1 MPRARG
7 KDADRTKKGGGTQH
21 EVVREGQ
28 VQHQRGKLPTQP
40 EMQDDPQAQRRTGQR
55 ATVSASPTKPTR
67 KT

>member
-7 KDADRTKKGGGTQH
+7 KDADRTKKGGGTRH

-28 VQHQRGKLPTQP
+28 VQHQRGEFPTQA
-40 EMQDDPQAQRRTGQR
+40 EMQHDPQAQRRTGQR
-55 ATVSASPTKPTR
+55 SVVNASPTKPSR